1 MLESGF
7 PIHVLLLEWVEY
19 SFQLLERCGSGNLS
33 QEYPLG
39 CGLCRVAEYE
49 KATLTKRVCEAL
61 WLLSDPVESE
71 HFLPKIHGA

>member
-7 PIHVLLLEWVEY
+7 PIHVLLPEWVQY

-33 QEYPLG
+33 QEHPFG

-49 KATLTKRVCEAL
+49 ATLTKRVCEVL

-71 HFLPKIHGA
+71 HVLRKIHGA